1 MDLPPDFGEALWLT
15 LRLAFSTTLFLV
27 LLGLPLAQWL
37 NRSRWRGILL
47 VETILTLP
55 VVLPP
60 TVIGFYLLVLFAP
73 QRTLGGWWQA
83 LFGQSLAFSFAGL
96 VLGSMIYSLPFA
108 LQPFQAA
115 LRTVPKALVDAARL
129 DGASRLQAFRHVIL
143 PLAGRGLMVG
153 IVLSFAH
160 TVGEFGVVLMLGG
173 SIPGKTKVASIALY
187 DEVQKL
193 EYSSAH
199 AYALVLL
206 AVSFVLLL
214 FMSFLRRQIPEN
226 VVC

>member
-1 MDLPPDFGEALWLT
+1 MQLSYEFWESLWLT
-15 LRLAFSTTLFLV
+15 LRLAFFTTLFLL
-27 LLGLPLAQWL
+27 LLGIPLAQWL
-37 NRSRWRGILL
+37 NRARGRSVLL
-47 VETILTLP
+47 LETILTLP

-73 QRTLGGWWQA
+73 QRTLGSFWQN
-83 LFGQSLAFSFAGL
+83 LFGHSFAFSFTGL
-96 VLGSMIYSLPFA
+96 VVGSMIYSLPFA

-115 LRTVPKALVDAARL
+115 LRTVPKDLVNAARL
-129 DGASRLQAFRHVIL
+129 DGASRVQAFRHVVL
-143 PLAGRGLMVG
+143 PLAGRGLAVG

-173 SIPGKTKVASIALY
+173 SIPGRTKVASIALY

-193 EYSSAH
+193 DYSSAH

-206 AVSFVLLL
+206 AVSFVLILL
-214 FMSFLRRQIPEN
+214 MSFLRRSLPEN
-226 VVC
+226 VTL

>member
-1 MDLPPDFGEALWLT
+1 MHLPPDFGEALWLT